1 MGRNTLRRQLER
13 ALHEQKEYEQAN
25 SEMLQASRKAREEA
39 AKKKQEAAE
48 EAAAEEA
55 ERQRVLAEERQVMRD
70 HTREWA
76 AETSAQKENET
87 ALAEGK
93 KRKPKQKKKSNQNS
107 DNESSGAETSE
118 AEGKEVRP
126 KRKRRVNRPNAI
138 SEEKVVESEEDVE
151 DSTAVSGDENPRNKK
166 RKVLS
171 QARIIDSDDEE
182 DMAVDEAEPNSANGG
197 GVHEGE
203 SDDGLFG
210 GEEMGDD

>member
-13 ALHEQKEYEQAN
+13 ALQEQKEYEQAN
-25 SEMLQASRKAREEA
+25 SEMLKASREAREEA
-39 AKKKQEAAE
+39 AKRKQEAAE

-55 ERQRVLAEERQVMRD
+55 ERQRVLTEARQKMRD
-70 HTREWA
+70 QTREWA
-76 AETSAQKENET
+76 ASAQKENET

>member
-1 MGRNTLRRQLER
+1 MKRFDGNVSSFER
-13 ALHEQKEYEQAN
+13 ALQEQKEYEQAN

-39 AKKKQEAAE
+39 AKRKQEAAE

-55 ERQRVLAEERQVMRD
+55 ERQRVLAEERQKMRD
-70 HTREWA
+70 HTREFA
-76 AETSAQKENET
+76 DVSAQKRNET
-87 ALAEGK
+87 ALAEEK
-93 KRKPKQKKKSNQNS
+93 KRKSKQKKKSNPNS
-107 DNESSGAETSE
+107 DNESSGAEMSE
-118 AEGKEVRP
+118 AEGKE
-126 KRKRRVNRPNAI
+126 VNRPNAI

-171 QARIIDSDDEE
+171 QARIINSDDEE

>member
-13 ALHEQKEYEQAN
+13 ALQEQKEYEQAN
-25 SEMLQASRKAREEA
+25 SEMLKASREAREEA
-39 AKKKQEAAE
+39 AKRKQEAAE

-55 ERQRVLAEERQVMRD
+55 ERQRVLTEARQKMRD

-76 AETSAQKENET
+76 ASAQKENET